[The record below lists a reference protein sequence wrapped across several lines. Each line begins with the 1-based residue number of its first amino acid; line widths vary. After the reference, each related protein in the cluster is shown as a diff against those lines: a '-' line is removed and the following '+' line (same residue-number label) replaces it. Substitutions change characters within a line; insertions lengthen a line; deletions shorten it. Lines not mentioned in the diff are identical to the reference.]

1 MRRARPSSETLLSC
15 LFALIALLWGGFL
28 GARQLA
34 GLDVGLDRP
43 EYLTLDWRFLA
54 AGAKPAPR
62 GVVIAAID
70 DETVRDVG
78 GYPLPRDVLAKIIR
92 TIAAHG
98 AQAIALDMLFLDPGK
113 QDIDAQLADALAA
126 TRSVVAATGLFGRE
140 GSHSGAAVPPQLALV
155 PATTDI
161 RGPISPVSEAARTGL
176 VNVSTDYTG
185 VPRYAPMIFRSA
197 DAIAPS
203 FVLATASAALNT
215 EPVLGPDTIRLAGQ
229 TVSLDLGY
237 HLPIRYYGPR
247 GSIRQFSVA
256 AALRGDLRDEDVL
269 GQVVIIGATAL
280 GLGDT
285 FATPF
290 DRIVPGVEILG
301 TAVSNLLAGDAL
313 IRTSAVRRI
322 DAAAAVLLPLLAI
335 LLMSWRRISWGLV
348 LTAVVTGAW
357 VAAAFVAFRAGYW
370 LSIAIPLAA
379 VLPVAGSFAA
389 VRLIRDRHAVDRVT
403 AQRTALSRLQSP
415 LLLREILKDPNF
427 LEKPLQRDVAV
438 VFLDLAGF
446 TGVAERLGP
455 KRTRDLLAEFQAMV
469 DRDVVANDGFVANFM
484 GDGAMIIF
492 GLTDSGRNDSSR
504 NDLGRNDLGRDDAKR
519 ALNTIAQLYASL
531 AAWAARLPPAATGQ
545 LTARIG
551 GHFGPVMLSRLGAA
565 SHQHVTASGDTVNV
579 ASRLLEIAK
588 QQQVRVVVS
597 QDLLSAA
604 DQVASVG
611 AAMRIGPV
619 IDVELRGRAQS
630 LKVHALSF

>member
-34 GLDVGLDRP
+34 GLDTGLDRP
-43 EYLTLDWRFLA
+43 EYLTLDWRFLS
-54 AGAKPAPR
+54 AGAQPAPR
-62 GVVIAAID
+62 RVVIAAID

-78 GYPLPRDVLAKIIR
+78 GYPLPRDVLAKMIR

-126 TRSVVAATGLFGRE
+126 TRSVVAATGLFGRD
-140 GSHSGAAVPPQLALV
+140 GSHSGGAALPQLALV
-155 PATTDI
+155 PVTMDI
-161 RGPISPVSEAARTGL
+161 RGPISPISDAARTGL

-185 VPRYAPMIFRSA
+185 VPRFAPMIFRSA

-203 FVLATASAALNT
+203 FVLAAASAALDT
-215 EPVLGPDTIRLAGQ
+215 EPVLGLDTIRLAGQ

-247 GSIRQFSVA
+247 GSIRQFSA
-256 AALRGDLRDEDVL
+256 AAVLRGDLRDEDVR
-269 GQVVIIGATAL
+269 GQVVIIGATAV

-313 IRTSAVRRI
+313 IRTSAVRWI
-322 DAAAAVLLPLLAI
+322 DATAAVLLPLLAI

-348 LTAVVTGAW
+348 LTAVLTGAW
-357 VAAAFVAFRAGYW
+357 VVAAFVAFRAGYW
-370 LSIAIPLAA
+370 LNIAIPLAA

-427 LEKPLQRDVAV
+427 LEKPRQRDVAV
-438 VFLDLAGF
+438 VFLDLAGS

-455 KRTRDLLAEFQAMV
+455 KRTRDLLAEFQALV

-492 GLTDSGRNDSSR
+492 GLTDHDE
-504 NDLGRNDLGRDDAKR
+504 LGRDDAKR
-519 ALNTIAQLYASL
+519 ALNTIAQLHASL
-531 AAWAARLPPAATGQ
+531 AAWAARLPPAVDGQ

-588 QQQVRVVVS
+588 QQQVHVVVS
-597 QDLLSAA
+597 QDLLTAA
-604 DQVASVG
+604 DQPASVG
-611 AAMRIGPV
+611 TAMRIGPA

-630 LKVHALSF
+630 LRVHALSF

>member
-1 MRRARPSSETLLSC
+1 MRRVRLSPETLLSC

-28 GARQLA
+28 GSRQLA
-34 GLDVGLDRP
+34 GLDAGLDRP

-54 AGAKPAPR
+54 AGAQPAPR

-70 DETVRDVG
+70 DETVRAVG

-113 QDIDAQLADALAA
+113 ADIDAQLADALAA
-126 TRSVVAATGLFGRE
+126 TRSVVAATGLFERD
-140 GSHSGAAVPPQLALV
+140 GSNSGTAAQPQRALV

-161 RGPISPVSEAARTGL
+161 RGPISPIRDAARTGL

-197 DAIAPS
+197 DAVAPS

-215 EPVLGPDTIRLAGQ
+215 EPVLGLDTIRLAGQ

-247 GSIRQFSVA
+247 GSIRQFSAA
-256 AALRGDLRDEDVL
+256 AALRGDLRDEDVR

-322 DAAAAVLLPLLAI
+322 DAAVAVLLPLLAI

-348 LTAVVTGAW
+348 LTAALTGAW
-357 VAAAFVAFRAGYW
+357 VAAAFIAFRAGYW
-370 LSIAIPLAA
+370 LNVAIPLAA

-427 LEKPLQRDVAV
+427 LERPLQRDVAV

-455 KRTRDLLAEFQAMV
+455 KRTRDLLAEFQALV

-492 GLTDSGRNDSSR
+492 GLTDHDE
-504 NDLGRNDLGRDDAKR
+504 LGRNDAKR
-519 ALNTIAQLYASL
+519 ALNTIAQLHASL
-531 AAWAARLPPAATGQ
+531 AAWATALPPAADGH

-551 GHFGPVMLSRLGAA
+551 GHFGPVILSRLGAA
-565 SHQHVTASGDTVNV
+565 SHQNVTASGDTVNV

-611 AAMRIGPV
+611 VAMRIGPV

-630 LKVHALSF
+630 LRVHALSF